1 VKTRTDLLDICF
13 SLGISADEESFY
25 RFAHEYIL
33 GIIQR
38 GSDKSEF
45 FNIINYCCDNSENP
59 DVLKNVGISGNAQN
73 GASIRLANW
82 CKNILGNS
90 EIAQLDISELN
101 ILMGYCS
108 RQAKIKENGL

>member
-1 VKTRTDLLDICF
+1 ML
-13 SLGISADEESFY
+13 
-25 RFAHEYIL
+25 
-33 GIIQR
+33 
-38 GSDKSEF
+38 
-45 FNIINYCCDNSENP
+45 
-59 DVLKNVGISGNAQN
+59 VGGVPW
-73 GASIRLANW
+73 ANW